1 MTDLKPSE
9 LAELIIEKAN
19 NITGTGLKVVKNYL
33 GNNDV
38 DDIRSF
44 AGNSPALL
52 VGKIT
57 PSNIR
62 QLTAHHDVNID
73 LDVTLYLYVENKGG
87 ASLKRTETDDL
98 LYSLVS
104 ELTVIPKLTLQET
117 NDFANDKSFYII
129 QISYDYQNE
138 IKRRK

>member
-19 NITGTGLKVVKNYL
+19 SVTGTGFKVVKSYL

-52 VGKIT
+52 VGKIM

-73 LDVTLYLYVENKGG
+73 LDVSLYLYVENKGG